1 MFAGSPEK
9 GEKYRGETRARESLD
24 KQACNDSGKT
34 RHSISCSQFCGFKRK
49 TFQSIAGR
57 TCGPKKKKKL
67 PDCIHRQGREGAFS
81 NTAGLPASCIFY
93 GPGAC
98 QSHSKHCLFPGPNIE
113 GLDEPS
119 TNPRVIDFTTPVLT
133 SQSWCRID
141 STNFYFYLCV
151 RTSGFRASAPAAAR
165 PCHTAVVP
173 AAGLTTRLF
182 ILPRHFARPC
192 CLACIIGIEY
202 HATCNG
208 SINAPSSIFIHR
220 SRKVLDLPLEDS

>member
-1 MFAGSPEK
+1 MTAAKQDIRSHVPNFAASKGKRFSPLLEEPAGQK
-9 GEKYRGETRARESLD
+9 
-24 KQACNDSGKT
+24 KQ
-34 RHSISCSQFCGFKRK
+34 
-49 TFQSIAGR
+49 
-57 TCGPKKKKKL
+57 KKKL

-81 NTAGLPASCIFY
+81 NAAGLPASCIFY

-119 TNPRVIDFTTPVLT
+119 TSPRVIDFTTPVLT

-208 SINAPSSIFIHR
+208 SINAPSSIFIRR